1 MMSIGARVGENFT
14 LQKRDTCFYNL
25 LDMQYQPEVDILGFY
40 NHYRSRVIASLKKKG
55 DVIVWQNNK
64 VWIRINLSCWIRI
77 RIQQGKNGLQIE
89 KKS

>member
-64 VWIRINLSCWIRI
+64 AGLWIRI
-77 RIQQGKNGLQIE
+77 RIRIHMDPH
-89 KKS
+89 

>member
-1 MMSIGARVGENFT
+1 MMSIGVRVGENFT

-40 NHYRSRVIASLKKKG
+40 NHYRSRVIASLKQK
-55 DVIVWQNNK
+55 QNNK

>member
-1 MMSIGARVGENFT
+1 
-14 LQKRDTCFYNL
+14 
-25 LDMQYQPEVDILGFY
+25 MQYQPEVDILGFY
-40 NHYRSRVIASLKKKG
+40 NHYRSRVIASLKQK
-55 DVIVWQNNK
+55 QNNK